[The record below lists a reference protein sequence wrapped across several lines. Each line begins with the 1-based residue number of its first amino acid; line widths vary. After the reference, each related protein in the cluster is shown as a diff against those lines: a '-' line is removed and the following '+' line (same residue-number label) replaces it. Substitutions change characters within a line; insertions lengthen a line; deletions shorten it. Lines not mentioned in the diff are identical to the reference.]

1 MFKEFGM
8 SWDDFTSTEI
18 EKMTTKTLIIWGEED
33 TICPVDMGVWYNSH
47 LPNSTF
53 IKLPEIGH
61 NPHFECPE
69 KCIEAL
75 FTWQN

>member
-1 MFKEFGM
+1 
-8 SWDDFTSTEI
+8 
-18 EKMTTKTLIIWGEED
+18 MTTNTLIIWGEED
-33 TICPVDMGVWYNSH
+33 TICPVDMGVWYKSH

-53 IKLPEIGH
+53 IRLPGIGH

-75 FTWQN
+75 FNWQN